1 MNNLEIME
9 QEAADRGIEVIDYY
23 FESNRIKALYKNGII
38 AMNIRMRSY
47 RQRACILAEEIAHH
61 DTNVGNILDQTDV
74 ANRKQERRARL
85 LAFDR
90 LIGLQGL
97 IQCFLAGDRNRYEVA
112 ERLEVTEEFLADALE
127 MYRGK
132 YGEGK
137 QVGNFWVSFEP
148 YLSIVEIV

>member
-1 MNNLEIME
+1 MIFLNNLEIME

-74 ANRKQERRARL
+74 ANRKQ
-85 LAFDR
+85 
-90 LIGLQGL
+90 
-97 IQCFLAGDRNRYEVA
+97 
-112 ERLEVTEEFLADALE
+112 
-127 MYRGK
+127 
-132 YGEGK
+132 
-137 QVGNFWVSFEP
+137 VGNFWVSFEP
-148 YLSIVEIV
+148 YLSIVKIV

>member
-1 MNNLEIME
+1 MNRDV
-9 QEAADRGIEVIDYY
+9 A
-23 FESNRIKALYKNGII
+23 
-38 AMNIRMRSY
+38 
-47 RQRACILAEEIAHH
+47 LAEEIAHH
-61 DTNVGNILDQTDV
+61 DTNVGNILDQTNV
-74 ANRKQERRARL
+74 ANRKQERRTRL

-90 LIGLQGL
+90 LIGLRGL
-97 IQCFLAGDRNRYEVA
+97 IRCFLAGDRNQYEVA

-148 YLSIVEIV
+148 YLSIVEIN

>member
-1 MNNLEIME
+1 MDNLEIME

-23 FESNRIKALYKNGII
+23 FESDRIKALYKDGII

-61 DTNVGNILDQTDV
+61 ITNVGNILDQTDV

-90 LIGLQGL
+90 LI
-97 IQCFLAGDRNRYEVA
+97 QCFLAGDRNRYEVA
-112 ERLEVTEEFLADALE
+112 ERLEVTEEFLAEALE

-148 YLSIVEIV
+148 YLSIVELR

>member
-1 MNNLEIME
+1 MTIYE
-9 QEAADRGIEVIDYY
+9 EALQNAFDRGLHVIENVPL
-23 FESNRIKALYKNGII
+23 ESDAA
-38 AMNIRMRSY
+38 AMSYDDGVLLSRMATY
-47 RQRACILAEEIAHH
+47 QQHVCILAEEIAHH

-90 LIGLQGL
+90 LIGLRGL

-148 YLSIVEIV
+148 YLSIVKIV

>member
-1 MNNLEIME
+1 MNRDV
-9 QEAADRGIEVIDYY
+9 A
-23 FESNRIKALYKNGII
+23 
-38 AMNIRMRSY
+38 
-47 RQRACILAEEIAHH
+47 LAEEIAHH
-61 DTNVGNILDQTDV
+61 DTNVGNILDQTNV
-74 ANRKQERRARL
+74 ANRKQERRTRL

-112 ERLEVTEEFLADALE
+112 ERLEVTEEFLAEALE

-148 YLSIVEIV
+148 YLSIVELR

>member
-23 FESNRIKALYKNGII
+23 FESDRIKALYKDGII

-61 DTNVGNILDQTDV
+61 ITNVGNILDQRDV

-112 ERLEVTEEFLADALE
+112 ERLEVTE
-127 MYRGK
+127 RIPCRS
-132 YGEGK
+132 
-137 QVGNFWVSFEP
+137 VGNVPGKIWRRQAGRQ
-148 YLSIVEIV
+148 LLGKL